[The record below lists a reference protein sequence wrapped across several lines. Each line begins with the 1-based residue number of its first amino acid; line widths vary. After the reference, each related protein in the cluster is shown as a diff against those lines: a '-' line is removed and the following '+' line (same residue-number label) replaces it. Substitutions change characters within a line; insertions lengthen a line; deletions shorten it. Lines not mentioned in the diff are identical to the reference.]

1 MHVRTFPTELDNQ
14 LREQTVTTALALSK
28 CRECF
33 FTKLAIQ
40 YFLFSW
46 DLQKT
51 TEKLQYDV

>member
-1 MHVRTFPTELDNQ
+1 MKTFLKELDNQ
-14 LREQTVTTALALSK
+14 LGELTVITTQVLRK
-28 CRECF
+28 PRECF

-51 TEKLQYDV
+51 TEKLQYEI